1 MILRRGSTRT
11 FDRTESI
18 TLAQLSTILDRATR
32 GLPADFLEPP
42 GAQLND
48 LYVIVHSVQDLKP
61 GAYFFRRQENALEL
75 LKAGEFRAD
84 AHHLG
89 LEQELPADAC
99 VDIFFLADLK
109 RILERY
115 GNRGYR
121 AVQLEAGAIGG
132 RMYLAAYAQRLGATG
147 LTFFDDDVVSFF
159 SPHAKDK
166 SAIFL
171 LAIGRPL
178 KRTPQ

>member
-1 MILRRGSTRT
+1 V
-11 FDRTESI
+11 
-18 TLAQLSTILDRATR
+18 Q
-32 GLPADFLEPP
+32 GL
-42 GAQLND
+42 
-48 LYVIVHSVQDLKP
+48 KR
-61 GAYFFRRQENALEL
+61 GAYFFGREQNTLKL
-75 LKAGEFRAD
+75 LKEGKFRAE

-121 AVQLEAGAIGG
+121 AVQLDAGAIGG
-132 RMYLAAYAQRLGATG
+132 RMYLAAYADHLGATG
-147 LTFFDDDVVSFF
+147 LTFFDDDVINFF

-166 SAIFL
+166 IAIFL
-171 LAIGRPL
+171 LAIGKPL
-178 KRTPQ
+178 KRKPQ

>member
-1 MILRRGSTRT
+1 MNTIAEIGSRAEITKIRTPPCDVGRILRPDNPKVKREASFGPRAQQDGPELQGRRGP
-11 FDRTESI
+11 
-18 TLAQLSTILDRATR
+18 
-32 GLPADFLEPP
+32 GLRNLCCPQP
-42 GAQLND
+42 Q
-48 LYVIVHSVQDLKP
+48 
-61 GAYFFRRQENALEL
+61 FRMKE
-75 LKAGEFRAD
+75 GEFRAE

-89 LEQELPADAC
+89 LEQDLPADAC

-132 RMYLAAYAQRLGATG
+132 RIYLAAYAQHLGATG
-147 LTFFDDDVVSFF
+147 LTFFDDDVINFF
-159 SPHAKDK
+159 SPHATDK

-171 LAIGRPL
+171 LAIGKPR
-178 KRTPQ
+178 KRKPQ